1 MYVFYMIV
9 KLTFTNSRRS
19 PIISFKK
26 VISHIM
32 KSLLIVIT
40 LILAYPSYA
49 IDFEKYKY
57 VIITENE
64 CENIDAAIEKFEML
78 REYEN
83 LKAPNKQHNKC
94 GIRYDGKLGCI
105 SITESSEAL
114 EENISFFE
122 NDPKWNSIATAM
134 WNDCGVEY
142 FGFERESISFE

>member
-1 MYVFYMIV
+1 
-9 KLTFTNSRRS
+9 
-19 PIISFKK
+19 
-26 VISHIM
+26 M

-40 LILAYPSYA
+40 LVLAYPSYA

-64 CENIDAAIEKFEML
+64 CENIDAAIEKFEIL

-94 GIRYDGKLGCI
+94 GKRYDGKLGCI
-105 SITESSEAL
+105 SITESSEAF

-122 NDPKWNSIATAM
+122 NDTTWNNLATAM
-134 WNDCGVEY
+134 WDDCEIEY
-142 FGFERESISFE
+142 FGFERESILFD